1 MMDSEPRFTASR
13 AQRVSVGLTVL
24 AVALLTCG
32 AAVETTG
39 NVLHSPASGSGGGP
53 RPTTTARPTRTRSRV
68 AVVPSPC
75 CPQPTP
81 SVYLPDPRPRPL
93 LPVGP

>member
-24 AVALLTCG
+24 AVALLTGG

-39 NVLHSPASGSGGGP
+39 NVLHSPTGGSGSGP
-53 RPTTTARPTRTRSRV
+53 RPTTTALPTHTRSQV

-75 CPQPTP
+75 CPQPTQP
-81 SVYLPDPRPRPL
+81 VYPPDPRPRQL
-93 LPVGP
+93 LPIGP